1 MTQSVDNS
9 EWVMQGVIR
18 DPISGALMRV
28 NADGSINVSI
38 AGGAGAGTG
47 FTSASTAGSVL
58 AGTLGTNGLSLGVP
72 AWLTNAAGGGAGTG
86 FTSTTTAGTA
96 VVGTLNS
103 NGLSLGVPAYLTTA
117 RASTDGLGLNTA
129 GTNITWT
136 ANSSGVSIN
145 AAGYAGTATAMT
157 SATATLNSAGL
168 SLSIGAYIT
177 TARASTDAIGLNT
190 ANTNVTWTVNS
201 SGISINAAGYAGT
214 GTSLGSTVGT
224 VPAMTL
230 NSNGLSFLNPEP
242 MVSSYENFAPGSS
255 AAAAIMDGASVS
267 AAMPFF
273 LPQNGSF
280 SFIRIPVS
288 FTTNSTTIATTG
300 ASLSAS
306 ARVFSTWNAVVYSM
320 ATGGNSRSLVYVA
333 SGQGLWTLENSISV
347 AANGT
352 QYSVSQS
359 IVGVVEGA
367 AFTSS
372 TQYSISNTNYSF
384 VTSGPHTAFS
394 GNRFIDINFASS
406 LSAGPYWLVVGYS
419 SNSASNS
426 TGIQPA
432 TNCNIS
438 FSQGYVQPGFNVGV
452 RVMGSTNSQIGQMGG
467 ASFSTA
473 GGGTTTSFPAS
484 ALTSAGANSRYYFQM
499 IRSA

>member
-1 MTQSVDNS
+1 MTQSIDNS

-117 RASTDGLGLNTA
+117 ALSGDSSKYAGINGAITGGSITVNT
-129 GTNITWT
+129 
-136 ANSSGVSIN
+136 SGVSVN
-145 AAGYAGTATAMT
+145 
-157 SATATLNSAGL
+157 LP
-168 SLSIGAYIT
+168 AYIT

-201 SGISINAAGYAGT
+201 SGISLNAGGYAGT
-214 GTSLGSTVGT
+214 GTSTGSTAGT

-242 MVSSYENFAPGSS
+242 IISSYENFAPASS
-255 AAAAIMDGASVS
+255 AVAAIMDGVSVS
-267 AAMPFF
+267 AAIPFF
-273 LPQNGSF
+273 LPQAGSF

-320 ATGGNSRSLVYVA
+320 ATGANSRSLVYVA

-352 QYSVSQS
+352 QYSISQS
-359 IVGVVEGA
+359 VVGVVEGA

-438 FSQGYVQPGFNVGV
+438 FSQGYVQPGFNVAM
-452 RVMGSTNSQIGQMGG
+452 RIMGSTNSQIGQMGG